1 MTYDSNPNA
10 KKMNAQTMPEE
21 SQGQCIAMKSGRRG
35 KFRCRY
41 KGYLADGLCMSCW
54 DRRQG
59 TSSVAHSV

>member
-1 MTYDSNPNA
+1 
-10 KKMNAQTMPEE
+10 MNARTMPVE
-21 SQGQCIAMKSGRRG
+21 SQGQCIAMKTGRRK

-59 TSSVAHSV
+59 TSSIAHLV